1 MTSPATYLRWTCLI
15 LGGALAMP
23 YVMAGSVIDGLL
35 RMPDPA
41 GYPLLTRD
49 PLIFSAMLPVIALSG
64 LFLPVRGLELTA
76 ARGLLGASVDPP
88 PPAGRRTWAERGRTA
103 AWFTLHL
110 TVGAV
115 MAGVT
120 LAVVPF
126 TIWLCVLPLYG
137 DPFGLMGGRFEA
149 GWATAWGP
157 PAAMVTLLLLVHAVS
172 GAGTL
177 LARLAPALLGP
188 SPADRLAVLEERTRR
203 LAERNRLARELHDSV
218 GHALSVVTLQAGA
231 AGKVLERDPQAAR
244 AALTAIEES
253 ARAALEDLDH
263 VLGVLRAQDDDR
275 RTRDGR
281 RVQAVDRRPHD
292 RQAGDRRPRDG
303 HALDDRHVYD
313 SGHTHDDEHARDD
326 GEHSPAGLPT
336 RTLADLP
343 GLLRVTGAEAEIS
356 GDLDAVPALV
366 SREAYR
372 IAQEALTN
380 AVRHGGRPVRLAAA
394 VREGHLALEVRNPV
408 QGRPRGPGTGRGVAG
423 MRERV
428 ALLGGRFEAGTEGGQ
443 WQVTVRLPLRAPT
456 ADDDRLL

>member
-1 MTSPATYLRWTCLI
+1 MTSPVTYLRWTCLI

-35 RMPDPA
+35 RLPDPA

-49 PLIFSAMLPVIALSG
+49 PLIFSAMLPVIVLTG

-76 ARGLLGASVDPP
+76 ARGLLGAAVDSP

-115 MAGVT
+115 VAGVT

-126 TIWLCVLPLYG
+126 AIWLCVLPVYG
-137 DPFGLMGGRFEA
+137 DPFGLMDAGFEA
-149 GWATAWGP
+149 GWTTAWAP
-157 PAAMVTLLLLVHAVS
+157 PAAMATLLLLIHAVS
-172 GAGTL
+172 YAGAL

-275 RTRDGR
+275 R
-281 RVQAVDRRPHD
+281 VQTADRR
-292 RQAGDRRPRDG
+292 
-303 HALDDRHVYD
+303 
-313 SGHTHDDEHARDD
+313 THDDGHVRTADRRTYD
-326 GEHSPAGLPT
+326 GGCEWGGGERAPADPPA

-343 GLLRVTGAEAEIS
+343 GLLRATGAQAEVS

-394 VREGHLALEVRNPV
+394 VRDGHLELQVRNPV
-408 QGRPRGPGTGRGVAG
+408 RDRPRRPGTGRGVDG

-428 ALLGGRFEAGTEGGQ
+428 ALLGGRFEAGAAGGR
-443 WQVTVRLPLRAPT
+443 WQVTVRLPLRVPAAGGNRPP
-456 ADDDRLL
+456 